1 MSNCNP
7 MESVAFRTAREAGA
21 SRRRVPKQSLGTSA
35 PAHQTD
41 DLMTTH
47 ALNPASNVTLT
58 YALAKSLRPHQWIK
72 NTLVCGGL
80 IFSQS
85 LFHVPSILLTV
96 QAFLLF
102 SFAASSVYLLNDLN
116 DLDEDR
122 LHPKKKHRPLAAG
135 LISPQLVAATM
146 AVLAFGSVCGAFLI
160 NVPFGCILSFYL
172 VMNVG
177 YSLKLKHI
185 AILDV
190 MIIAIGFVL
199 RAVAGAVA
207 IHVEPSPWLFL
218 CTLTLALLVGFG
230 KRRNELMVLKDDAA
244 SHRACLEGYSTHFLD
259 LMMTISAGAAVVTYA
274 LYTMADQTAERFGS
288 HALVLTTPFV
298 IYGIFRYL
306 YLIHMKSEGGDPSKL
321 FATDKPTLV
330 NGALWLMACAFCV
343 YGPRGWMPW

>member
-1 MSNCNP
+1 
-7 MESVAFRTAREAGA
+7 
-21 SRRRVPKQSLGTSA
+21 
-35 PAHQTD
+35 
-41 DLMTTH
+41 MTTH
-47 ALNPASNVTLT
+47 ALNTPSTMTVTH
-58 YALAKSLRPHQWIK
+58 ALAKSLRPHQWIK
-72 NTLVCGGL
+72 NALVCGGL
-80 IFSQS
+80 VFSHS
-85 LFHVPSILLTV
+85 LFHLPSILLTA

-102 SFAASSVYLLNDLN
+102 CFAASTVYLLNDLN

-122 LHPKKKHRPLAAG
+122 LHPKKRHRPLAAG
-135 LISPQLVAATM
+135 LISPTLVGATM
-146 AVLAFGSVCGAFLI
+146 VTLGIGSICGAFLL

-172 VMNVG
+172 LMNVG

-190 MIIAIGFVL
+190 MIIAVGFVL

-230 KRRNELMVLKDDAA
+230 KRRNELTVLKDEAA
-244 SHRACLEGYSTHFLD
+244 SHRQCLEGYSTHFLD

-274 LYTMADQTAERFGS
+274 LYTMAEQTVQRFGS

-321 FATDKPTLV
+321 FATDKPTLI
-330 NGALWLMACAFCV
+330 NGALWLSCCAFCV
-343 YGPRGWMPW
+343 YGPKEFMPW